1 MQTLDAARPDRFS
14 PGDIIAG
21 ISVAV
26 VVIPQA
32 LAYAELAGMP
42 VYTGLYAAALPPLA
56 AAFFASSRY
65 LQTGPVAM
73 TSLLTFGALS
83 TIATPF
89 SAEYVG
95 LALVLALLVGIV
107 RLVLGLIGGGGI
119 THFMSNPV
127 VLGFTTG
134 ATLLIIASQSAVA
147 FGVET
152 APDGL
157 IERLW
162 HVVTNPS
169 EWSWAAISLS
179 AVTIVLVRTAPRV
192 HPLFPGVLVAVLI
205 GMAAGTVDD
214 AFVLVGDI
222 PSGFPP
228 FSLDLPWGRVP
239 GLLVSGAIIAA
250 VGFAEPTAIARTFA
264 AQDRVRWDANRELV
278 SQGVANLASGLTG
291 GFPVGGSFS
300 RSSIN
305 KLAGGTS
312 RWSGAI
318 TGIAVLA
325 FTPFAGVVAGLP
337 RAVLGAIVIGAV
349 VKLVRLRALW
359 RLVHVSWG
367 QALIAWATFL
377 ATLLLSPRIDLA
389 VLLGMGLA
397 ATVHVYREASRLS
410 VETRMDD
417 DTMTMAPEGVLF
429 YASADAFSDVFNEA
443 VAEHPSVRSLV
454 LDLEGLGRIDLP
466 GAMELKTFIWDAEQA
481 GIDVE
486 IINVPAH
493 AEGILERVSA
503 VLEAEGD
510 GRPRPMTG

>member
-291 GFPVGGSFS
+291 GFPVGGSFPAALSTSWPGRPAVGVVLSPAS
-300 RSSIN
+300 RS
-305 KLAGGTS
+305 
-312 RWSGAI
+312 
-318 TGIAVLA
+318 
-325 FTPFAGVVAGLP
+325 
-337 RAVLGAIVIGAV
+337 
-349 VKLVRLRALW
+349 W
-359 RLVHVSWG
+359 R
-367 QALIAWATFL
+367 
-377 ATLLLSPRIDLA
+377 SPRSPEWLPDF
-389 VLLGMGLA
+389 
-397 ATVHVYREASRLS
+397 RELC
-410 VETRMDD
+410 
-417 DTMTMAPEGVLF
+417 
-429 YASADAFSDVFNEA
+429 SAQSSLE
-443 VAEHPSVRSLV
+443 PS
-454 LDLEGLGRIDLP
+454 
-466 GAMELKTFIWDAEQA
+466 
-481 GIDVE
+481 
-486 IINVPAH
+486 
-493 AEGILERVSA
+493 
-503 VLEAEGD
+503 
-510 GRPRPMTG
+510 